1 MKQTNNAK
9 NKTNVVGGQ
18 RNTPTPT
25 KTATPSQQVQTHR
38 TSSPI
43 VDQQPWWKEFHFSK
57 RVLLPLRL
65 FLGITFVYAGIQK
78 LTDPQFFNPTAT
90 GFIGK
95 QILAFA
101 HGSPIHSIL
110 LHVALPHALFFGAVI
125 AFGEIAIGIGTLV
138 GFLFRP
144 AAFFGMLLSLMFFL
158 SASWHVYPY
167 FYGADIVFF
176 FAWTPL
182 LLAGPLGSGL
192 PSIDAVMVRRILLDM
207 SPESRG
213 SIAPIFNFF
222 LGVGD
227 IADKENI
234 PFEEMPTQAVNRING
249 QGTQYNSKVSGYPQG
264 VPQHIMSG
272 QGRQGN
278 VYGNSQQQR
287 QANYRGRYATVRR
300 TQENRRNFLWGLA
313 AGGLGMLGIT
323 VAGRAI
329 LSHPFGGDDTVSTV
343 TQNPSTV
350 SGTQSTPASGGATT
364 TAGGSTEIAKVS
376 AVQPNSAVTFTIPSN
391 GDPGVLVRL
400 NNGKFVAFDAT
411 CTHAGCPV
419 QYDPSSQHLL
429 CPCHGAEFDPSN
441 AASVV
446 QGPTNTP
453 LTSVPINVNN
463 STGAITLQ

>member
-1 MKQTNNAK
+1 MKQTNNSK
-9 NKTNVVGGQ
+9 NKTNVMGGQ
-18 RNTPTPT
+18 RNLPTTT
-25 KTATPSQQVQTHR
+25 KAAPRSQQIH
-38 TSSPI
+38 TSKASLSST
-43 VDQQPWWKEFHFSK
+43 DQQSWWKGLRFSE

-65 FLGITFVYAGIQK
+65 FLGITFLYAGIQK
-78 LTDPQFFNPTAT
+78 LTDPQFFNPSAT

-95 QILAFA
+95 QIMAFA
-101 HGSPIHSIL
+101 HGSPIHNVL
-110 LHVALPHALFFGAVI
+110 LHVALPHAVFFGALI
-125 AFGEIAIGIGTLV
+125 ALGEIAIGIGTLL

-192 PSIDAVMVRRILLDM
+192 PSIDAVLVRRILMDM
-207 SPESRG
+207 SPELRG
-213 SIAPIFNFF
+213 GMAPVFNFF

-227 IADKENI
+227 VVDKQNV
-234 PFEEMPTQAVNRING
+234 PLEEMPTQAVNRING
-249 QGTQYNSKVSGYPQG
+249 QGAQYNSKVNGYPQG
-264 VPQHIMSG
+264 VPQHIING

-278 VYGNSQQQR
+278 VYANSQQQR
-287 QANYRGRYATVRR
+287 GVNYRGRNATIRR
-300 TQENRRNFLWGLA
+300 TQENRRNFLWGLV
-313 AGGLGMLGIT
+313 AGGLGMIGIT

-329 LSHPFGGDDTVSTV
+329 LSHPFGGDDSTSTI

-350 SGTQSTPASGGATT
+350 SGTQSTPGSGTT
-364 TAGGSTEIAKVS
+364 TASGSTEIAKVS

-391 GDPGVLVRL
+391 GDPGVLIRL
-400 NNGKFVAFDAT
+400 NNGKFVAFDST

>member
-1 MKQTNNAK
+1 MKQTNNSK
-9 NKTNVVGGQ
+9 NKTNVMGGQ
-18 RNTPTPT
+18 RNLPPTM
-25 KTATPSQQVQTHR
+25 KTAPTSQQVHTFSAG
-38 TSSPI
+38 SSSAH
-43 VDQQPWWKEFHFSK
+43 QQSWWKELRFSE
-57 RVLLPLRL
+57 RVLIPLRL

-78 LTDPQFFNPTAT
+78 LTDPQFFNPSAT

-95 QILAFA
+95 QIMAFA
-101 HGSPIHSIL
+101 HGSPIHNIL
-110 LHVALPHALFFGAVI
+110 LHVALPHAVFFGALI
-125 AFGEIAIGIGTLV
+125 AVGEIAIGIGTLV

-167 FYGADIVFF
+167 FYGADIAFF

-192 PSIDAVMVRRILLDM
+192 PSIDAVLVPRILMDM
-207 SPESRG
+207 TPEWRG
-213 SIAPIFNFF
+213 RIGPVFNFL

-227 IADKENI
+227 VVEKQNV
-234 PFEEMPTQAVNRING
+234 PLEEMPTQAVNKING
-249 QGTQYNSKVSGYPQG
+249 QGAQYTSKVSGYPQG
-264 VPQHIMSG
+264 VPQHIMSS
-272 QGRQGN
+272 QGRSGN
-278 VYGNSQQQR
+278 VYGNSQQQK
-287 QANYRGRYATVRR
+287 QVNYKGRNASIRR
-300 TQENRRNFLWGLA
+300 SQENRRNFLWGLV

-323 VAGRAI
+323 VAGRVI
-329 LSHPFGGDDTVSTV
+329 LSQPFGGDDNASTI
-343 TQNPSTV
+343 TQSPSTV
-350 SGTQSTPASGGATT
+350 SGTQSNPGSGTATITAS
-364 TAGGSTEIAKVS
+364 GSTEIAQVS
-376 AVQPNSAVTFTIPSN
+376 AVQPNSSVTFTIPSN

-441 AASVV
+441 AAAVV
-446 QGPTNTP
+446 QGPTSTP

>member
-1 MKQTNNAK
+1 M
-9 NKTNVVGGQ
+9 
-18 RNTPTPT
+18 R
-25 KTATPSQQVQTHR
+25 
-38 TSSPI
+38 
-43 VDQQPWWKEFHFSK
+43 FSE

-78 LTDPQFFNPTAT
+78 LTDPQFFNPSAA

-95 QILAFA
+95 QIMAFA
-101 HGSPIHSIL
+101 HGSPIHNVL
-110 LHVALPHALFFGAVI
+110 LHVALPHAVLFGALI
-125 AFGEIAIGIGTLV
+125 ALGEIAIGIGTLL

-144 AAFFGMLLSLMFFL
+144 ASFFGMLLSLMFFL

-167 FYGADIVFF
+167 FYGSDIVFF

-192 PSIDAVMVRRILLDM
+192 PSVDALLVRRFLIDL
-207 SPESRG
+207 PPVWRG
-213 SIAPIFNFF
+213 RLGPVFNFL

-227 IADKENI
+227 VVEKQSGTL
-234 PFEEMPTQAVNRING
+234 EEMPTQAVSRING
-249 QGTQYNSKVSGYPQG
+249 QGAQYTSKVSGYPQR

-272 QGRQGN
+272 QGRHGN
-278 VYGNSQQQR
+278 LYGNQQQ
-287 QANYRGRYATVRR
+287 QKQVNYRGRNATIRR
-300 TQENRRNFLWGLA
+300 SQENRRNFLWGLV

-323 VAGRAI
+323 VAGRVI
-329 LSHPFGGDDTVSTV
+329 LSHPFGGDDNVSTIP
-343 TQNPSTV
+343 QNPATE
-350 SGTQSTPASGGATT
+350 SGTQSTPGSGTATT
-364 TAGGSTEIAKVS
+364 TASGSTEIAQIS
-376 AVQPNSAVTFTIPSN
+376 AVQPNSSVTFTIPSS

-441 AASVV
+441 AAAVI

-463 STGAITLQ
+463 STGAIMLQ